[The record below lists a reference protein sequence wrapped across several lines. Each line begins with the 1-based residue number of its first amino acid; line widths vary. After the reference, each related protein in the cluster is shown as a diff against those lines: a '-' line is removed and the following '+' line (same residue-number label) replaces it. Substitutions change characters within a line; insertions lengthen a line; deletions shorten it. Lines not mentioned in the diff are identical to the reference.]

1 MKDGQTG
8 SYAGTPASMTL
19 MEKDK
24 DKEHSPPSST
34 YSTKEKGVPGK
45 VSPQS
50 CVSQKVSKN
59 VSNNVPKSTKSPKNS
74 LKAVPKFTNGH
85 NGAPECGRC
94 HSDQFVREG
103 LSCYLCNEMFHA
115 CCREPGAGST
125 SSTAICPKS
134 WYTAVATLTRKEN
147 SDTHNGRWG
156 HFMFMCNKC
165 QNKVSDLK
173 RKENCSDK
181 ITKMVNVACESGVT
195 FGEKATNTDGLSELT
210 NFPLSF
216 GNSESL
222 NESPDNTCSSEKS
235 LEKILESFKDQVLES
250 VENLMSQKLDSHN
263 NFRSRTPRPS
273 SDSSTPSY
281 SSYSAS
287 SKTYLGAF
295 QSTPVPSQPRNCL
308 PSASVSSIDLAV
320 KSIRN
325 DVEKS
330 SISQDHVVVLRSNDD
345 SVNVIDEK
353 KRVTDALKA
362 VPISDLRENK
372 KSNKIVLHFPSEQA
386 KVNAKTTL
394 EKTLEGCKISVD
406 EGKKIKGG
414 KLFERQTKQNKNDY
428 YTFDCNFLLSN
439 NFYLVAIIHPSYQNA
454 TSMAD
459 KGGAPVSDEKRTS
472 TIQIKVV
479 QAKNLRGVKGDSV
492 TAYAR
497 VEFGKTLGE
506 TNKAEIGPDGI
517 TKFNFNASIEVN
529 LDDPSAIDEI
539 CHRLVVFNVIEVLPK
554 EKKAREEKT
563 APIGQGVLDLSSLL
577 KGENG
582 FSQWVV
588 IHSGTTAE
596 TVAANTGQNILQP
609 ELQVEV
615 SVTNPLVSADVYA
628 VSNHMTIRVDS
639 VYSLPD
645 TWQPSNNATH
655 NYNAVMTVPLS
666 DTVDVSVNAGAGA
679 IRPAPEKNMDLSS
692 PQKVVPRRYASSNG
706 LTGAVVQIPNS
717 SVESYVYE
725 EEDGDIRSKEHHN
738 FRKEAE
744 KDKARVTWNSERN
757 VFLLPSATD
766 TLQERIAKCRAWPME
781 IFRSSLSSGAKKGK
795 DDDTATSCHG
805 IAWINLAPL
814 LYPGVTRIKGA
825 ALVHPYIESEVL
837 ERAFWQTKKT
847 TRSGTVSGEDSG
859 QQRVSSGGS
868 RRGVSSAKKGAKLL
882 QDSKKAAKEPAEGGE
897 GEQKNQEAQI
907 YTEARSYIVVEIVLE
922 KPLVSKRPPEELAAK
937 VAEYIPKRSSMTK
950 HHCGADEAVSEYHK
964 QIGDVANLVL
974 NEYRQKFGVSNESP
988 DSDDL
993 SDERKRALIYDL
1005 NSSGKY
1011 FAFKERLKQSVVKV
1025 VREKF
1030 FKTSA
1035 FQKEEE
1041 LHQFLSELYVFLIE
1055 QMHKGV
1061 SNVFS
1066 LQNNAAP
1073 LPSPLDEESLIHFAK
1088 EAELN
1093 QNFELA
1099 ARYYQERLAMDQN
1112 NSASWFDYGCFSLLV
1127 GNVSKA
1133 GECFRECLG
1142 LDQHHILALLMYG
1155 VVCVME
1161 ERYDVA
1167 ETFFEDST
1175 CVQPDNYL
1183 AWTILGLFYDSRDN
1197 DIGAEMAFLEANKHF
1212 HKEESSIFL
1221 SSAAALLDLHAYSLV
1236 ESALSHELLS
1246 SPKTLNQEYYILLAK
1261 LHMAKGELAEA
1272 ESYVKQA
1279 TVLNHTNPA
1288 GWALLGH
1295 ILYLGGES
1303 KGARDNYERTL
1314 SYEAPTPDTHSIRLR
1329 LASIY
1334 LQLQQYSAA
1343 KNMFLLACRDSAS
1356 CITWLGVGISCY
1368 RLGELSEAEQALS
1381 EANILNN
1388 TDPEVWGYLS
1398 LVCLKTSRKLEAEQS
1413 YKYALR
1419 VGLKDADLLGEI
1431 KSTQKE
1437 VGFGDAGF

>member
-1 MKDGQTG
+1 
-8 SYAGTPASMTL
+8 
-19 MEKDK
+19 
-24 DKEHSPPSST
+24 
-34 YSTKEKGVPGK
+34 
-45 VSPQS
+45 
-50 CVSQKVSKN
+50 
-59 VSNNVPKSTKSPKNS
+59 
-74 LKAVPKFTNGH
+74 
-85 NGAPECGRC
+85 
-94 HSDQFVREG
+94 
-103 LSCYLCNEMFHA
+103 
-115 CCREPGAGST
+115 
-125 SSTAICPKS
+125 
-134 WYTAVATLTRKEN
+134 
-147 SDTHNGRWG
+147 
-156 HFMFMCNKC
+156 
-165 QNKVSDLK
+165 
-173 RKENCSDK
+173 
-181 ITKMVNVACESGVT
+181 
-195 FGEKATNTDGLSELT
+195 
-210 NFPLSF
+210 
-216 GNSESL
+216 
-222 NESPDNTCSSEKS
+222 
-235 LEKILESFKDQVLES
+235 
-250 VENLMSQKLDSHN
+250 
-263 NFRSRTPRPS
+263 
-273 SDSSTPSY
+273 
-281 SSYSAS
+281 
-287 SKTYLGAF
+287 
-295 QSTPVPSQPRNCL
+295 
-308 PSASVSSIDLAV
+308 
-320 KSIRN
+320 
-325 DVEKS
+325 
-330 SISQDHVVVLRSNDD
+330 
-345 SVNVIDEK
+345 
-353 KRVTDALKA
+353 
-362 VPISDLRENK
+362 
-372 KSNKIVLHFPSEQA
+372 
-386 KVNAKTTL
+386 
-394 EKTLEGCKISVD
+394 
-406 EGKKIKGG
+406 
-414 KLFERQTKQNKNDY
+414 
-428 YTFDCNFLLSN
+428 
-439 NFYLVAIIHPSYQNA
+439 
-454 TSMAD
+454 MAD
-459 KGGAPVSDEKRTS
+459 KGGAPAGEEKRTS
-472 TIQIKVV
+472 TIQIKII
-479 QAKNLRGVKGDSV
+479 QAKNLRGVKGDAV

-539 CHRLVVFNVIEVLPK
+539 CHRLVLFHVIEVLPK

-582 FSQWVV
+582 FTQAVV

-596 TVAANTGQNILQP
+596 NVAANTGQNILQP

-615 SVTNPLVSADVYA
+615 TVTNPLVSAEVYG

-639 VYSLPD
+639 VYSLPE

-655 NYNAVMTVPLS
+655 NFNAVMTVPLS
-666 DTVDVSVNAGAGA
+666 DTVDVSVNAGAGS
-679 IRPAPEKNMDLSS
+679 IRPAPEKNMDISS
-692 PQKVVPRRYASSNG
+692 PQKVIPRRFASSNG
-706 LTGAVVQIPNS
+706 LTGAVVHIPSS
-717 SVESYVYE
+717 SVEGYVYE
-725 EEDGDIRSKEHHN
+725 EEDGDLRVKEHHS
-738 FRKEAE
+738 FRKESEA
-744 KDKARVTWNSERN
+744 DKARVTWNSERN
-757 VFLLPSATD
+757 VFLLPSATE

-805 IAWINLAPL
+805 IAWVNLAPL

-825 ALVHPYIESEVL
+825 ALIHPYIESEVL
-837 ERAFWQTKKT
+837 ERTKKT

-868 RRGVSSAKKGAKLL
+868 RRGVSSAKKGAK
-882 QDSKKAAKEPAEGGE
+882 DSKKAAKEPVEGAEE
-897 GEQKNQEAQI
+897 PKNQEAQI
-907 YTEARSYIVVEIVLE
+907 YTEARSYVVVEIVLE
-922 KPLVSKRPPEELAAK
+922 KPLVSKRPPEQLAAK
-937 VAEYIPKRSSMTK
+937 VAEYIPKRSSLTK

-974 NEYRQKFGVSNESP
+974 NEYRQKFGVSNESTE
-988 DSDDL
+988 SDEV
-993 SDERKRALIYDL
+993 SDERKRSLIYDL

-1011 FAFKERLKQSVVKV
+1011 FAFKEQLKQSVVKV

-1061 SNVFS
+1061 SQVFS

-1073 LPSPLDEESLIHFAK
+1073 LPSPLDQNSLVHFAK

-1093 QNFELA
+1093 QNYELA

-1112 NSASWFDYGCFSLLV
+1112 SSSSWFDYGCFSLLV

-1142 LDQHHILALLMYG
+1142 LDQNYILALLMYG
-1155 VVCVME
+1155 IVCVME

-1175 CVQPDNYL
+1175 CVQPDNCL
-1183 AWTILGLFYDSRDN
+1183 AWTVLGLFYDTRDN

-1212 HKEESSIFL
+1212 NRDDSSIFL
-1221 SSAAALLDLHAYSLV
+1221 ASAATLLELHAYSLV

-1246 SPKTLNQEYYILLAK
+1246 SPKTLNQEYYLLLAK
-1261 LHMAKGELAEA
+1261 LHMAKGELTEA

-1314 SYEAPTPDTHSIRLR
+1314 SYETPAPDTHSIRLR

-1334 LQLQQYSAA
+1334 LQLQQYGAA
-1343 KNMFLLACRDSAS
+1343 KQMFLLACRDSPS

-1419 VGLKDADLLGEI
+1419 VGLKDVDLLGEI
-1431 KSTQKE
+1431 KSIQKE